1 MDTEFKLNMHTAR
14 LLMKEPFFAHL
25 SRNVSKTASTA
36 IPTAGVRVNPDT
48 ARFEM
53 IYNPSFFA
61 GLTDVQRLGVLK
73 HEFYHLIFE
82 HVTSRRPDGSGDSFH
97 DWARSNPGRARQWN
111 FATDLAINSHLQGEL
126 PDMCLMPGEGPFI
139 GFPVGLSAEA
149 YFALLEDRKKDEDEG
164 KGEGEDKGEG
174 ESGGE
179 GKGEGEG
186 GGEGKG
192 EGEGSGSGDGQFD
205 SHEGWGD
212 VDSTSNE
219 IAKERLK
226 EVLKKATEEASQ
238 GKGWGT
244 VPANVRK
251 DIVAR
256 LATHVDWKKVLRYF
270 VKTSTRANKHSTV
283 KRVNKR
289 YRYIHPG
296 KKVTRQA
303 RIAISID
310 QSGSVD
316 DSMLETFFAEL
327 SKLAKL
333 ASFTVIP
340 FDTRVDESLIYEW
353 KKGQKHKT
361 ERVMHGGTDFNP
373 PTEYVN
379 SHGFDGH
386 IVLTDLMAPKP
397 KASKCQRMWM
407 TTKYYAAHPY
417 FKTNERVLAVD
428 VKAH

>member
-1 MDTEFKLNMHTAR
+1 MDTEFNLNMHVAR
-14 LLMKEPFFAHL
+14 LLMKEPFFASL

-36 IPTAGVRVNPDT
+36 IATAGVRVNPDT

-53 IYNPSFFA
+53 IYNPGFFA
-61 GLTDVQRLGVLK
+61 GLSDVQRLGVLK

-82 HVTSRRPDGSGDSFH
+82 HVTSRRPDGSGEKFNE
-97 DWARSNPGRARQWN
+97 WARANPARARMWN
-111 FATDLAINSHLQGEL
+111 FATDLAINSHLHGEL
-126 PDMCLMPGEGPFI
+126 PAGCLMPGEGMFAE
-139 GFPVGLSAEA
+139 FPTGLSAEA
-149 YFALLEDRKKDEDEG
+149 YFALLQEKQDEGKDETEENGEG
-164 KGEGEDKGEG
+164 NCKGEGEPGNDPGD
-174 ESGGE
+174 
-179 GKGEGEG
+179 
-186 GGEGKG
+186 
-192 EGEGSGSGDGQFD
+192 GEGSGGGDGQFD

-212 VDSTSNE
+212 VDATSNE

-226 EVLKKATEEASQ
+226 EVLKKATEDAAK
-238 GKGWGT
+238 GNGWGS
-244 VPANVRK
+244 VPGEVRK
-251 DIVAR
+251 DIAAR
-256 LATHVDWKKVLRYF
+256 LTTHVDWKKVLRYF
-270 VKTSTRANKHSTV
+270 VKTSTRANKRSTV

-316 DSMLETFFAEL
+316 DAMLETFFSEL
-327 SKLAKL
+327 NKLAKL

-340 FDTRVDESLIYEW
+340 FDTRVDDSLVYEW
-353 KKGQKHKT
+353 KKGQNHKT
-361 ERVMHGGTDFNP
+361 QRVMCGGTDFNP

-379 SHGFDGH
+379 KHGFDGH

-407 TTKYYAAHPY
+407 TTKYYAQRPY
-417 FKTNERVLAVD
+417 FKTNERILAVD
-428 VKAH
+428 VKEG